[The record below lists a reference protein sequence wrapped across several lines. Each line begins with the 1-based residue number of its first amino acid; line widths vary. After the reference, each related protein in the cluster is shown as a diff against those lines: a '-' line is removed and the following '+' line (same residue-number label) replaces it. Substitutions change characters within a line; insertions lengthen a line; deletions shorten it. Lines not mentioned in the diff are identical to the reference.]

1 VQHGELIREL
11 NRSPFR
17 ALAELRAQGDLVQGE
32 LMSLLGVDLPMSTGL
47 DAVAG
52 VPFTALGFEAARAV
66 LLDGTSFSSGAYA
79 LTIGRFLGRTILEM
93 DGTEHIAHRRLLSAV
108 FSKREM
114 AMWTR
119 KFIVPTINNLI
130 DSIAGVSTTDL
141 VKALTYALPIRV
153 IGQMLGLPKDD
164 VDWFQSTAS
173 VMVALEVE
181 DGGDM
186 GTREGAAASL
196 GSYFHNLID
205 LRRSEPNSDI
215 ISLLLKQEI
224 DGHSLDAD
232 SIVSFLR
239 LLLPA
244 GAETIYRG
252 SGSMLAALLTHPK
265 QLEAIRADRGLVP
278 VVVEETLRWEPPI
291 MAIGRTAIRD
301 TEVAGVTIAEG
312 TPVHV
317 SLGAANHDRQVFE
330 RPEQF
335 DIGRP
340 SHPHLTFAAGPHT
353 CLGLQLAR
361 TEMAA
366 LCNAVLDRLP
376 DLALENDSAIPAIE
390 GIAFR
395 SPPRLPVRI
404 GSVRA
409 QSK

>member
-1 VQHGELIREL
+1 
-11 NRSPFR
+11 
-17 ALAELRAQGDLVQGE
+17 
-32 LMSLLGVDLPMSTGL
+32 
-47 DAVAG
+47 
-52 VPFTALGFEAARAV
+52 
-66 LLDGTSFSSGAYA
+66 
-79 LTIGRFLGRTILEM
+79 M